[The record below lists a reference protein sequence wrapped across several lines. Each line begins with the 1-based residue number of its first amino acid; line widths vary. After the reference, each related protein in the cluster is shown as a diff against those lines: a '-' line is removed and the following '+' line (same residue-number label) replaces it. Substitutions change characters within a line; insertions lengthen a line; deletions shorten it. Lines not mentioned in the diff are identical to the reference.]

1 MRTINKIS
9 HNLSQNNKGYIALIS
24 VLIISTVVLAIA
36 ITLNL
41 TSIDETI
48 SGLLKEQSEQ
58 SFSLA
63 DTCLEESYLRLKRD
77 SGYIGGQLNFK
88 QGYCSINIVSS
99 GNRRTIT
106 VDSNINNI
114 IRKIKAEIRI
124 LGNNNVV
131 QDSWQEL

>member
-1 MRTINKIS
+1 MTKKSIMK
-9 HNLSQNNKGYIALIS
+9 LENNNQGYIALIS
-24 VLIISTVVLAIA
+24 VLIISAIVLAVA

-41 TSIDETI
+41 TSIDETKT
-48 SGLLKEQSEQ
+48 GLLKEQSEQ
-58 SFSLA
+58 SFTLA
-63 DTCLEESYLRLKRD
+63 DACLEESYIRLKRD
-77 SGYIGGQLNFK
+77 SNYTGGQLNFE
-88 QGYCSINIVSS
+88 QGYCNINIVSS

-124 LGNNNVV
+124 LGNNNIV